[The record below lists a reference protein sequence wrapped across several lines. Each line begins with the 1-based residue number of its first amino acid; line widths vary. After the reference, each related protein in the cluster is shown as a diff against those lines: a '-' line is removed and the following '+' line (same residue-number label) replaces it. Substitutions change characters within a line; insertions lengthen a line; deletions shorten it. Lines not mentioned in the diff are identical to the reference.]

1 MRKID
6 DSSITAK
13 AIESMTAKEYKAFEK
28 RLRDEATRQ
37 DKTFYKFK
45 HPARGDIY
53 GAATSD
59 HIHAERLDDLLS
71 SMLEGDILEI
81 RDYLYQGNKK

>member
-6 DSSITAK
+6 DSNVTAK
-13 AIESMTAKEYKAFEK
+13 AVETMTDKEYKAFEK

-45 HPARGDIY
+45 HPVRGDMY

-59 HIHAERLDDLLS
+59 HIHADGLDDLLS
-71 SMLEGDILEI
+71 SMLEGDILEM
-81 RDYLYQGNKK
+81 RDYLFQGLEK